1 MYTYMDIYKI
11 VKGNSFDLFI
21 KLQKAYISKN
31 KQMLEDID
39 VAAISNLEVHLT
51 DAFGECVAKMPFVQ
65 SGTNNSEVEPSDIC
79 VKFPPFLEEGLYGI
93 TIRGKYNGNDI
104 CSIEHH
110 LFRIVERNGKSHI
123 PLGIV
128 EGEMGGMYNAKY
140 WIELNNQNDADVD
153 DTNVY
158 LEASPSVIAYDG
170 TEHTIKL
177 SWQIRKNG
185 IDTIPDNIKI
195 IDGSNVIEP
204 KTTDTSVNVSRSQVG
219 SYAFHIIVTL
229 NGKIY
234 KATAFVTIGAKT
246 MYGASSLSDANEL
259 DLSVLNGS
267 NTSLVNQTITVTTT
281 DENDVVWFISDTPL
295 QFIQGNIEADF
306 HETIIGSLYYYNSD
320 PLIAGDNTYT
330 IKAK

>member
-104 CSIEHH
+104 CSIEHR

-128 EGEMGGMYNAKY
+128 DGEMGGMYNAKY
-140 WIELNNQNDADVD
+140 WIELNTKEDVIFS
-153 DTNVY
+153 Y
-158 LEASPSVIAYDG
+158 YGA
-170 TEHTIKL
+170 L
-177 SWQIRKNG
+177 S
-185 IDTIPDNIKI
+185 
-195 IDGSNVIEP
+195 
-204 KTTDTSVNVSRSQVG
+204 TTDPNKVNIEYLQQFSGV
-219 SYAFHIIVTL
+219 
-229 NGKIY
+229 
-234 KATAFVTIGAKT
+234 
-246 MYGASSLSDANEL
+246 LS
-259 DLSVLNGS
+259 G
-267 NTSLVNQTITVTTT
+267 QTITISTT
-281 DENDVVWFISDTPL
+281 ENEDIIWVVSSVPL
-295 QFIQGNIEADF
+295 TFFQGGLPLEMQQSK
-306 HETIIGSLYYYNSD
+306 IGELYYYHSD
-320 PLIAGDNTYT
+320 ELISGDST
-330 IKAK
+330 ITII

>member
-1 MYTYMDIYKI
+1 MDIYKI

-31 KQMLEDID
+31 KQMLEDVD

-104 CSIEHH
+104 CSIEHR

-158 LEASPSVIAYDG
+158 LESSPSVIAYDG

-229 NGKIY
+229 NGKYI
-234 KATAFVTIGAKT
+234 KQ
-246 MYGASSLSDANEL
+246 LL
-259 DLSVLNGS
+259 LLQSVQRLCMVHH
-267 NTSLVNQTITVTTT
+267 LYQMQT
-281 DENDVVWFISDTPL
+281 N
-295 QFIQGNIEADF
+295 
-306 HETIIGSLYYYNSD
+306 
-320 PLIAGDNTYT
+320 
-330 IKAK
+330 